1 MGSRRE
7 REEGVLPLVPP
18 LRSAL
23 SAFVISVLLSVP
35 WQAGLAAPVDGKR
48 AAAAVASWLG
58 LCPTPLGEALGQ
70 TVRSV
75 DTVNDKIG
83 TPFYHVVYLEPAGFV
98 IVAADDLVEPI
109 IGFAAAGKFD
119 PSEDNPL
126 GALASRDLAGRMGWA
141 QKKGSAVPDKT
152 AAQAQAKW
160 QRLCPRDGG
169 PAASPKGLITVSD
182 LRVAPLLQSTWSQ
195 QTAADA
201 GVAACYNYYTPPYAA
216 GSTANYPAGCVA
228 TAMAQLMRYYQFP
241 ITGVGSAGFPITYD
255 SIPLTYYL
263 RGGNGAGGPYVWSN
277 MPLVPPANPSSA
289 QCQAIGAL
297 VADAGATVN
306 TDYAS
311 GGSAAPLLAAKG
323 ALMGTFKFANAVQ
336 GWNNSGNIGA
346 GLPGMIN
353 PNLDARCP
361 VLLGVEGTAGGHG
374 VVADGYGY
382 SLSTLYHHLNL
393 GWSGTANAWYALP
406 LVDTGVYTFTV
417 VDECVYNAY
426 TNGTG
431 EIISGRVLDQ
441 RARPVANATVTA
453 LRTGGGTYTATTDT
467 NGIYALARIPSS
479 SSYAITVS
487 KANYS
492 NVSSNFTTGVS
503 SDLAAG
509 SGNRWGANFTLNM
522 LPTVL
527 DRLVW
532 SPIGATQSLG
542 TPFGVTLT
550 ALNADNGVIA
560 GFTGPVALS
569 AYATGALSTN
579 TLVGNLGTS
588 QSQTD
593 TNYDWTIGYEFTPS
607 TTLQAFSVR
616 TYSGTKVSLW
626 TGAGAFVA
634 SKNVTSPP
642 GTWTE
647 TALDAPVTLSAGTPY
662 RLSAYFPAR
671 TPQYF
676 TAYIGDWPTV
686 FTNGTIGQNCYYAYG
701 EGFPD
706 DIMGTGVGIFLD
718 LRYTVPYSN
727 SVSISPTAS
736 GSFAGGIWNGSV
748 TVGAAA
754 NNVVLKADDGA
765 GHVGLSNPFNVVAAI
780 RLLSPRL
787 AAGGKFQCTVSSAP
801 GLKLEILASTN
812 LTAWVAVTNLTNT
825 SGTILFSD
833 PVTNRARRFYR
844 AHRLQ

>member
-1 MGSRRE
+1 MKAPSSI
-7 REEGVLPLVPP
+7 VSPV
-18 LRSAL
+18 RSAL
-23 SAFVISVLLSVP
+23 LASAISALLSAP
-35 WQAGLAAPVDGKR
+35 WQAGLAAPVSANQ
-48 AAAAVASWLG
+48 AAAAVAGWLG

-70 TVRSV
+70 SVQRV
-75 DTVNDKIG
+75 DTFNDKVG
-83 TPFYHVVYLEPAGFV
+83 NPLYHVAYLEPAGFV
-98 IVAADDLVEPI
+98 IVAANDWVEPI

-119 PSEDNPL
+119 PAENNPL
-126 GALASRDLAGRMGWA
+126 GALVSRDLAGRVASA
-141 QKKGSAVPDKT
+141 QKTGSAVPDKT
-152 AAQAQAKW
+152 AAQSQAKW

-263 RGGNGAGGPYVWSN
+263 RGGNGAGEPYVWSN

-336 GWNNSGNIGA
+336 GWNSSGNIGA

-361 VLLGVEGTAGGHG
+361 VLLGVEGAAGGHG

-393 GWSGTANAWYALP
+393 GWSGAANAWYALP
-406 LVDTGVYTFTV
+406 LVDTGIYTFTV

-441 RARPVANATVTA
+441 RARPVASATVTA
-453 LRTGGGTYTATTDT
+453 TRSGGGTYTATTDT

-479 SSYAITVS
+479 SSYSITVS

-492 NVSSNFTTGVS
+492 SASGNFPTGVS
-503 SDLAAG
+503 ADLAAS
-509 SGNRWGANFTLNM
+509 SGNYWGANFTLHM

-532 SPIGATQSLG
+532 SPIGTTQSLS

-579 TLVGNLGTS
+579 TLVGNLGTPE
-588 QSQTD
+588 SQTD
-593 TNYDWTIGYEFTPS
+593 PTYNWTIGYEFTPT

-616 TYSGTKVSLW
+616 SYSGTKVSVW
-626 TGAGAFVA
+626 TGTGALVA
-634 SKNVTSPP
+634 SRNVTSPP

-647 TALDAPVTLSAGTPY
+647 TALNAPVTLSAGTPY
-662 RLSAYFPAR
+662 RLAAYFPAG
-671 TPQYF
+671 TPQY
-676 TAYIGDWPTV
+676 YSYQWPTT
-686 FTNGTIGQNCYYAYG
+686 FPNGTIGQNSYYVYG
-701 EGFPD
+701 EGFPNEVS
-706 DIMGTGVGIFLD
+706 GTGVGIFLD

-765 GHVGLSNPFNVVAAI
+765 GHTAASNPFNVGAAI
-780 RLLSPRL
+780 RLLWPRL
-787 AAGGKFQCTVSSAP
+787 VSGGKFQCTVSSAP
-801 GLKLEILASTN
+801 GLKLEILGSAN
-812 LTAWVAVTNLTNT
+812 LSSWIAVTNLTNT
-825 SGTILFSD
+825 TGAILFTD
-833 PVTNRARRFYR
+833 PATHFVRRYYRARQ
-844 AHRLQ
+844 LQ